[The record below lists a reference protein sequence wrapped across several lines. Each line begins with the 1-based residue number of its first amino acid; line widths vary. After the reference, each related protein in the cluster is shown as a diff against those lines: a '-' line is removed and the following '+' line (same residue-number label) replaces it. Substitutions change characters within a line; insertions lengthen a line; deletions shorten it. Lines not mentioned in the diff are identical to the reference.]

1 MSTSDEAKVVPE
13 GEYVDV
19 GDQLRIHYHAAGEG
33 FPVVFLHGS
42 GPGASGWSNFRRN
55 YPRFAAAGLRAIVPD
70 TLGFGYSSKPEHL
83 DYDMDFVLGGLRR
96 FLDGIGVQRCA
107 VVGNSHGGAL
117 AIKLALEDPERV
129 TRLVLMAPGGL
140 EERETYMKMPGIR
153 AMMKTV
159 MGLGPSG
166 AAGGAERSDTN
177 GEITRETLRR
187 VFELQLYDQT
197 LVTDDILD
205 ERVSIARL
213 QHKRI
218 MTTLQVPHLSPRLG
232 ELRCPIFGLWGM
244 NDQFCP
250 PSGALTL
257 AQNCKQARVMMLTEC
272 GHWVMVEKADIFNR
286 LCIDFVKEAA

>member
-1 MSTSDEAKVVPE
+1 MSATVVPE
-13 GEYVDV
+13 GEFVGV
-19 GDQLRIHYHAAGEG
+19 GDELRVHYHAAGEG

-55 YPRFAAAGLRAIVPD
+55 YPRFAAAGLRALVPD

-83 DYDMDFVLGGLRR
+83 DYGMDFVLGGLRR
-96 FLDGIGVQRCA
+96 FLDTLGIRRCA

-159 MGLGPSG
+159 MS
-166 AAGGAERSDTN
+166 E
-177 GEITRETLRR
+177 GELTRETLRR
-187 VFELQLYDQT
+187 VFELQLYDQS
-197 LVTDDILD
+197 LVTDEILD

-218 MTTLQVPHLSPRLG
+218 MTTLQVPHLAPRLG

-250 PSGALTL
+250 PSGAVTL
-257 AQNCKQARVMMLTEC
+257 AQNCKNARVMMLTEC

-286 LCIDFVKEAA
+286 LCIDFIKEAA